1 MFMQGSVVL
10 HQTGKMHILIPMM
23 LGVALAAET
32 TQALP
37 PQQCFSSAESQALVL
52 EHGLVPASR
61 AVSAARHVANGDLL
75 AARLCETTAG
85 HVYMLTLLG
94 RDGRMQ
100 RVLVDAKSADV
111 LAPR

>member
-1 MFMQGSVVL
+1 MQ
-10 HQTGKMHILIPMM
+10 ILIPMM
-23 LGVALAAET
+23 LSAVLAAET
-32 TQALP
+32 TQTLPP
-37 PQQCFSSAESQALVL
+37 PQQCFSAAESQALVL